1 MQEKTRDF
9 SLIKS
14 RILQYLQLKGITKYS
29 FYKNTGVTN
38 GVLSQTNGISEDN
51 LMKFLSYYDD
61 VNLDWLFTG
70 EGEIFKTKTPENVI
84 KQNDDIFDDVF
95 DDKRKLRKTSS
106 NKQYKITGNTP
117 YIAAENQAPYQSSQS
132 QRGKGRIIDSSYLE
146 IEIPP
151 ERRGIRNMF
160 SGFTDE
166 EIEKAM
172 SEEFVNN
179 VLEMFKTGEA
189 VSPSTM
195 KDTINEIVKQ
205 KDAEINELR
214 AKLWQYESTLG
225 SISPGDNKPP
235 ALHVDNND
243 KRNPDK

>member
-70 EGEIFKTKTPENVI
+70 EGEIFKTKTPKNVI

-106 NKQYKITGNTP
+106 NKQYKFTGNTP
-117 YIAAENQAPYQSSQS
+117 PIAAENQVPYQASRSQ
-132 QRGKGRIIDSSYLE
+132 QGKGRIIDSSYLE

-151 ERRGIRNMF
+151 ERQGIRNMF

-214 AKLWQYESTLG
+214 AKLWQYESTFG

-235 ALHVDNND
+235 ALHVDNSD

>member
-70 EGEIFKTKTPENVI
+70 EGEIFKTKTPKNVI

-106 NKQYKITGNTP
+106 NK
-117 YIAAENQAPYQSSQS
+117 
-132 QRGKGRIIDSSYLE
+132 
-146 IEIPP
+146 
-151 ERRGIRNMF
+151 
-160 SGFTDE
+160 
-166 EIEKAM
+166 
-172 SEEFVNN
+172 
-179 VLEMFKTGEA
+179 
-189 VSPSTM
+189 
-195 KDTINEIVKQ
+195 
-205 KDAEINELR
+205 
-214 AKLWQYESTLG
+214 
-225 SISPGDNKPP
+225 
-235 ALHVDNND
+235 
-243 KRNPDK
+243 